1 MLTSTQGGG
10 TIFCKKAY
18 WELSTFPRQIFHESR
33 SRRGPVLLHSKMA
46 ITLFT
51 ETPSTA
57 NDDDSDD
64 ELIILDAN
72 GKAPVRGIAGWVYVG
87 SHNFTP
93 SAWGTLSGS
102 SFTPILNVTNYE
114 LGIVLPL
121 RTKEADRFAC
131 YERPLKKYASG
142 ASPWVSPHLERWCS
156 ATYTLDRCRRIVYIT
171 SFQTIN
177 STPAIGLYRLS
188 YFQHN
193 DPYCM
198 HTI

>member
-1 MLTSTQGGG
+1 MVLGTFRDKRGTLDSTRNGRAGEGDGG
-10 TIFCKKAY
+10 
-18 WELSTFPRQIFHESR
+18 
-33 SRRGPVLLHSKMA
+33 
-46 ITLFT
+46 
-51 ETPSTA
+51 
-57 NDDDSDD
+57 DD
-64 ELIILDAN
+64 EDKL
-72 GKAPVRGIAGWVYVG
+72 VGWLYVG

-102 SFTPILNVTNYE
+102 AFNPVLNVTNYE
-114 LGIVLPL
+114 LGVVLPL
-121 RTKEADRFAC
+121 RTKEEADRFAC

-142 ASPWVSPHLERWCS
+142 ASPWVSPHLEQWCS